1 MPFYLIILLFTYLMQ
16 LLFNDLFDNQIQF
29 GEKIVNAFNK
39 SHIHSVLAFA
49 HTQCG
54 KTGAILATIHL
65 SKIHSNNIFIITGL
79 SSVDWIN
86 QTKNRIPISNIF
98 HRNTLHNFIQ
108 KLSYSS
114 NPLVFIDECHIAS
127 KPGQAIHNILP
138 LLRKFNAKTV
148 FVSATPNLDF
158 FKPDGVL
165 KHGFAI
171 RVMLD
176 PPNYV
181 SIPSIL
187 NHTFQCKNISD
198 HPDALTHIQ
207 EIIPFIGSV
216 PAYHII
222 RTPRH
227 ELHRITINNFKSLFP
242 DFILLSM
249 PENIHSILSV
259 KPTVH
264 TFIFIKDTL
273 RCAIT
278 IPKTFIGILYERF
291 SFKPNPSSVIQG
303 LAGRATGFY
312 NNKIVVFSFPDILS
326 TV

>member
-1 MPFYLIILLFTYLMQ
+1 MQ
-16 LLFNDLFDNQIQF
+16 HLFNELFDNQVQF
-29 GEKIVNAFNK
+29 GMKIVNAFNK
-39 SHIHSVLAFA
+39 PHIHSVLAFA

-65 SKIHSNNIFIITGL
+65 SNISTNNIFIITGL
-79 SSVDWIN
+79 SSVDWLY
-86 QTKNRIPISNIF
+86 QTKSRIPISNIF
-98 HRNTLHNFIQ
+98 HRNTLHNFIK
-108 KLSYSS
+108 KLSISS

-148 FVSATPNLDF
+148 FVSATPNFDF
-158 FKPDGVL
+158 FKPDGIL

-171 RVMLD
+171 RVMQD

-187 NHTFQCKNISD
+187 PFTFQCKNISD
-198 HPDALTHIQ
+198 HPDALKHIQ
-207 EIIPFIGSV
+207 EIIPFIGSL

-227 ELHRITINNFKSLFP
+227 QLHHITINNFKSLFP
-242 DFILLSM
+242 DFIHLSM
-249 PENIHSILSV
+249 PDDINSILSV
-259 KPTVH
+259 KPTIH

-278 IPKTFIGILYERF
+278 IPKSFIGILYERF
-291 SFKPNPSSVIQG
+291 SIKPNPSSVIQG

-312 NNKIVVFSFPDILS
+312 NNRIIVFSFPLILS
-326 TV
+326 NV